1 MVDDFLLDEMDL
13 PLANP
18 NEELETVS
26 NNFFKPLFDVSKF
39 EIRSEDFRDKGIDFH
54 IEIKKASKHTNFRF
68 AVQLKATEI
77 LKANS
82 DGSTSLQLNTS
93 NINYLLNTG
102 MPAYYVLYSKN
113 SNTFY
118 YENLND
124 FVKSVSDKNP
134 EWQKQGSHVLRFNKM
149 LDSKG
154 IDEMYNVS
162 IKKGLLQ
169 RKINETLALQTS
181 SVSSGDK
188 ILIDVNLN
196 VNTDAEIR
204 RVIEAIG
211 LSLVNEGRW
220 REILLVH
227 KKASGNIASTS
238 KYNLVLG
245 IANYYSGNLIDALS
259 FFKASLSKKSELSA
273 GLHEYLSFFEVTVRY
288 SIGLISDEDYQQK
301 TDQLES
307 TEEVGLHI
315 KLEKAKRKYIDTL
328 VENPEGSYEQYLKD
342 IEDIIRDPKASKNIQ
357 LNARCELILI
367 EGSKKNMNYVRNVA
381 MLKAHESMFGP
392 DLNKRVEAVKTL
404 IQSKELWFK
413 NVQSIKEE
421 ALQSKNYFVYYNAVV
436 NEVKVSF
443 EFEVYIG
450 LVFLEDEIPGV
461 PPPER
466 PDNKPRFDEMLEK
479 IDHAYE
485 YYKNIGHIENTVVTL
500 SAKYEL
506 LHYLGDFN
514 TANTVLAELEMLIE
528 TYEMKEIKR
537 RFEFLKNKGTTHEKF
552 KAWMDEIFSEANTL
566 KAEIEGFV
574 EDMKSMDDK
583 ERTTKTKIENP
594 LHIHLYP
601 IGYFQFSKNETE
613 KVYQILNITEQT
625 KASFNNL
632 FNQKVI
638 PVANIYHCT
647 INKEGFGSGKLDDK
661 GIESWRNIYRIRKS
675 FYDNKFFRNE
685 NIG

>member
-1 MVDDFLLDEMDL
+1 MEDEFLLDEMDL
-13 PLANP
+13 PLVNP

-68 AVQLKATEI
+68 AVQLKATDN
-77 LKANS
+77 LKTND
-82 DGSTSLQLNTS
+82 DGTVSLQLNTS

-102 MPAYYVLYSKN
+102 MPAYYVLYFKN
-113 SNTFY
+113 TNNFFY
-118 YENLND
+118 ASLND
-124 FVKSVSDKNP
+124 FVKSISDKNS
-134 EWQKQGSHVLRFNKM
+134 EWQKQGSHVLRFYKN

-181 SVSSGDK
+181 SISSDDK
-188 ILIDVNLN
+188 VLIDTNLN

-204 RVIEAIG
+204 KVIEAIG
-211 LSLVNEGRW
+211 LNLVNEGRW
-220 REILLVH
+220 RDILLVH

-259 FFKASLSKKSELSA
+259 FFKASLTKKSELTTDLQ
-273 GLHEYLSFFEVTVRY
+273 GYLSFFEATVRY
-288 SIGLISDEDYQQK
+288 AIGLMSDGDYQQK
-301 TDQLES
+301 MQQLEN
-307 TEEVGLHI
+307 TEDIGLYI
-315 KLEKAKRKYIDTL
+315 KLEKAKRTYIDTL
-328 VENPEGSYEQYLKD
+328 EENSEGSYEKYLKD
-342 IEDIIRDPKASKNIQ
+342 IEDIISDPTASKNIQ

-381 MLKAHESMFGP
+381 MLKAHEGMFGP
-392 DLNKRVEAVKTL
+392 DLNKRVEAVKTV
-404 IQSKELWFK
+404 IQSKEVWYK
-413 NVQSIKEE
+413 NVQSIKAE
-421 ALQSKNYFVYYNAVV
+421 AVESKNYFAYFNAVV

-443 EFEVYIG
+443 EFEVFIS
-450 LVFLEDEIPGV
+450 LVFLDEGIPGV
-461 PPPER
+461 PAPER
-466 PDNKPRFDEMLEK
+466 PDSKPRFDDMLDK
-479 IDHAYE
+479 LNQAYV
-485 YYKNIGHIENTVVTL
+485 YYNNIGHIENTVVTL

-514 TANTVLAELEMLIE
+514 NANTVLAELEMLIE

-552 KAWMDEIFSEANTL
+552 KAWMDEIFSEADNQ
-566 KAEIEGFV
+566 KAEIENLV
-574 EDMKSMDDK
+574 EDMKLMDDK
-583 ERTTKTKIENP
+583 ERSTKTKIENH
-594 LHIHLYP
+594 LHIHLFP
-601 IGYFQFSKNETE
+601 IGYFQFPNDKIE
-613 KVYQILNITEQT
+613 KVYQILDIAEQT
-625 KASFNNL
+625 KPFFSNL

-647 INKEGFGSGKLDDK
+647 IKEEGFGKGKLDDK
-661 GIESWRNIYRIRKS
+661 GIKSWRNIYRIRKS
-675 FYDNKFFRNE
+675 FYENNFYRNE

>member
-1 MVDDFLLDEMDL
+1 L
-13 PLANP
+13 PNNISGNL
-18 NEELETVS
+18 S
-26 NNFFKPLFDVSKF
+26 NFDC
-39 EIRSEDFRDKGIDFH
+39 RYDFRDKGIDFH
-54 IEIKKASKHTNFRF
+54 IEIKKAGKHTNFRF
-68 AVQLKATEI
+68 AVQLKATDS
-77 LKANS
+77 LKVNS

-102 MPAYYVLYSKN
+102 MPAYYVLYSRN

-124 FVKSVSDKNP
+124 FVKSVSDRNS

-188 ILIDVNLN
+188 ILIDANLN
-196 VNTDAEIR
+196 VNTDAEIS
-204 RVIEAIG
+204 RVI
-211 LSLVNEGRW
+211 L
-220 REILLVH
+220 
-227 KKASGNIASTS
+227 
-238 KYNLVLG
+238 
-245 IANYYSGNLIDALS
+245 
-259 FFKASLSKKSELSA
+259 
-273 GLHEYLSFFEVTVRY
+273 
-288 SIGLISDEDYQQK
+288 
-301 TDQLES
+301 
-307 TEEVGLHI
+307 
-315 KLEKAKRKYIDTL
+315 
-328 VENPEGSYEQYLKD
+328 ENPEGSYEQYLAD
-342 IEDIIRDPKASKNIQ
+342 IEDLIHDPKASKNIQ

-367 EGSKKNMNYVRNVA
+367 EGSKKNMSYVRDVA

-404 IQSKELWFK
+404 IQSKELWYK

-421 ALQSKNYFVYYNAVV
+421 ALENKNYFVYYNAVV

-443 EFEVYIG
+443 EFEVYINY
-450 LVFLEDEIPGV
+450 VFLEDEIPGV
-461 PPPER
+461 PLPER

-479 IDHAYE
+479 VNHAYD

-514 TANTVLAELEMLIE
+514 TANEVLAELEMLIE

-552 KAWMDEIFSEANTL
+552 KAWMDEIFSEADTQ
-566 KAEIEGFV
+566 KAEIESLV

-594 LHIHLYP
+594 MHIHLFP
-601 IGYFQFSKNETE
+601 IGYFQFPKNEIE
-613 KVYQILNITEQT
+613 KVYQILKITEQT

-647 INKEGFGSGKLDDK
+647 IKQEGFGNGKLDDN
-661 GIESWRNIYRIRKS
+661 GIESWRNIYRIRKA